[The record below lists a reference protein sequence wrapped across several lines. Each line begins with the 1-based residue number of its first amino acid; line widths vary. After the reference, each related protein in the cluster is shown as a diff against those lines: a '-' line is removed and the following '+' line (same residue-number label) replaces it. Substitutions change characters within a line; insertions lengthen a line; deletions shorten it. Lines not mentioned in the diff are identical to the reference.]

1 MSEDS
6 GRNWRRIGLVL
17 SLCLLAVLAGVVL
30 YFAFPY
36 GAEPAAVAAVAEND
50 AVVVEERDGAH
61 VLSPAE
67 GEVTAGLVF
76 YPGARVDPE
85 AYVPTL
91 APLAE
96 SGTLV
101 VIPEMPLNL
110 AFFDSGA
117 AAGPITEYDT
127 VERWYVGGHSLGGAM
142 ACRYAGENPDEVE
155 GLVLYASY
163 CDRNISDTD
172 LAVLSVLGSEDDVL
186 SADTERENR
195 DLLPAD
201 AEIVEIE
208 GANHAGFG
216 AYGEQFRDGEATIG
230 DEEARDRVAAVTV
243 EWLATQ
249 EAAVGDE
256 RSSSRI
262 EDPSVRVGDHR

>member
-6 GRNWRRIGLVL
+6 GRNWRRIGLVVG
-17 SLCLLAVLAGVVL
+17 LCLLAVLSGVGL

-36 GAEPAAVAAVAEND
+36 GAESEAVAAVAEDD
-50 AVVVEERDGAH
+50 AVTMEERDRTY
-61 VLSPAE
+61 VLSPAT
-67 GEVTAGLVF
+67 GEATTGLVF

-96 SGTLV
+96 SGVLV

-110 AFFDSGA
+110 AFFDSAA
-117 AAGPITEYDT
+117 AAGPIAEYDT
-127 VERWYVGGHSLGGAM
+127 VEGWYVGGHSLGGAM
-142 ACRYAGENPDEVE
+142 ACRYAAESPDEVE
-155 GLVLYASY
+155 GVVLYASY
-163 CDRNISDTD
+163 CDRDISDTD

-186 SADTERENR
+186 TADTERENR
-195 DLLPAD
+195 ELVPAD

-216 AYGEQFRDGEATIG
+216 AYGEQRGDGQATIP
-230 DEEARDRVAAVTV
+230 DATAREEIAAVTV
-243 EWLATQ
+243 EWF
-249 EAAVGDE
+249 EG
-256 RSSSRI
+256 R
-262 EDPSVRVGDHR
+262 